1 MQISMH
7 RHLASGFGKGYS
19 PQRSGEF
26 QLDGE
31 EGARVCPDSGGTQG
45 RQRILQ

>member
-1 MQISMH
+1 METSIH
-7 RHLASGFGKGYS
+7 RQLTSGFGKGYS

-31 EGARVCPDSGGTQG
+31 EGSRLCPDSGGTQG